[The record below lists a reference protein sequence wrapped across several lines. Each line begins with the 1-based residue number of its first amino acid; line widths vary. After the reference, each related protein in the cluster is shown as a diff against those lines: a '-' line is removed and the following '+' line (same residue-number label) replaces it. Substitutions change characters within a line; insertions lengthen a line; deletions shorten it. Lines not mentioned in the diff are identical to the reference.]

1 MAPGMSPPP
10 PEIRSPDE
18 RGGVGAEAAEA
29 AEAEEEV
36 FDDAFDIPH
45 KNAPHDR
52 LRRWRV
58 RARSHRPRL
67 SYMMMIVEL
76 GFRSFSSTG
85 VDCLVAVS
93 RILGVDL

>member
-1 MAPGMSPPP
+1 MALGSSPP

-18 RGGVGAEAAEA
+18 RGGAAEDAAEA
-29 AEAEEEV
+29 ELVEEEV

-58 RARSHRPRL
+58 RTSLVSDRVPF
-67 SYMMMIVEL
+67 EF
-76 GFRSFSSTG
+76 GSSATPG
-85 VDCLVAVS
+85 
-93 RILGVDL
+93 